1 MSHPKSPLLLAGAG
15 LALFSFVVAMSRL
28 AANGQELFDSVALSP
43 QTLNDGNDDSMPS
56 DREWTLRRDYKIDAQ
71 LNDAPQDTVTLT
83 VVRESRNK
91 NRLLGSFSGNKD
103 GTGKPNDS
111 IFTGETTAREGN
123 LLILRQELP
132 VTQFVGIH
140 VGHRVSAN
148 EFRGT
153 WHDNAGQSGDF
164 DLKLTDNE

>member
-1 MSHPKSPLLLAGAG
+1 MARLKSQLFMAAAGIVLL
-15 LALFSFVVAMSRL
+15 SIVVASEQIEV
-28 AANGQELFDSVALSP
+28 NGQDRFDSAALSP
-43 QTLNDGNDDSMPS
+43 RLLDIGNSQSIPS
-56 DREWTLRRDYKIDAQ
+56 NREWTLRRDYKIDGQ
-71 LNDAPQDTVTLT
+71 LNDAPRDTITLA

-91 NRLLGSFSGNKD
+91 NRLLGSFRGNKD

-111 IFTGETTAREGN
+111 IFTGETIAREGD
-123 LLILRQELP
+123 LLILRQVLP

-140 VGHRVSAN
+140 VGHRVSPT

-164 DLKLTDNE
+164 DLKFVGN